1 MKGFCF
7 LIYIPKYSFDKMRVS
22 KYVLVDKNILIEYVY
37 DDGNLIGESYKIGI
51 NGKDKNYSYLA
62 NDASGTLNTTN
73 NTLFPIN
80 LVSNT
85 YGKFNTTDY
94 SFLQTKEFSSGFPI
108 RHDTIKIYL
117 PINYTFGEYLGIH
130 LRVYALDTYS
140 KSYDLSNFYYDIT
153 NLDQV
158 PTDPNLGI
166 VDYVNPPL
174 FFQEKLWGKSISLE
188 VPSTF
193 ALSNQRIDNAVKE
206 NSINYNLTSGI
217 GLDLNSPIF
226 IDFQFIT
233 KKSTINSITTY
244 TLNSKNTISVPQ
256 TPEFEKIGVYIGE
269 SVNGDFFEIY
279 GIYNGNIGEF
289 NDFMNR
295 SVALGNRYYVEYV
308 ITMYEQN
315 IRGKSQKI
323 IVTDDFLSKVE
334 YRPIIKY
341 STTTAIIDIQM
352 NLIDAVDGSQ
362 IMRMASYG
370 MLQDQVAKYSLMLM
384 KINLSDANKPK
395 IYNLKNSISTPPLNM
410 QNANNLVVE
419 TVKVPYP
426 VLVDKYNVVA
436 KSDNVSIGKDTFFG
450 IGKLMILLYPFDNIL
465 KFIIASKVD
474 DNKIDYMDLT
484 NMGEIKLVIK
494 NQSLSVDMP
503 LYAESGEI
511 DLSRGFLVFRLISTK
526 INDVRKIYESG
537 VNVFYITST
546 HQSTTTVIYT
556 GLYTIYDSVTNVT
569 DLNQQSQNQQ
579 NTPIQVTPTQSDVLT
594 GTAVVTR
601 RIITT
606 TVSGATSS
614 T

>member
-1 MKGFCF
+1 
-7 LIYIPKYSFDKMRVS
+7 
-22 KYVLVDKNILIEYVY
+22 
-37 DDGNLIGESYKIGI
+37 
-51 NGKDKNYSYLA
+51 
-62 NDASGTLNTTN
+62 
-73 NTLFPIN
+73 
-80 LVSNT
+80 
-85 YGKFNTTDY
+85 
-94 SFLQTKEFSSGFPI
+94 
-108 RHDTIKIYL
+108 
-117 PINYTFGEYLGIH
+117 
-130 LRVYALDTYS
+130 
-140 KSYDLSNFYYDIT
+140 
-153 NLDQV
+153 
-158 PTDPNLGI
+158 
-166 VDYVNPPL
+166 
-174 FFQEKLWGKSISLE
+174 
-188 VPSTF
+188 
-193 ALSNQRIDNAVKE
+193 
-206 NSINYNLTSGI
+206 
-217 GLDLNSPIF
+217 
-226 IDFQFIT
+226 
-233 KKSTINSITTY
+233 
-244 TLNSKNTISVPQ
+244 
-256 TPEFEKIGVYIGE
+256 
-269 SVNGDFFEIY
+269 
-279 GIYNGNIGEF
+279 
-289 NDFMNR
+289 
-295 SVALGNRYYVEYV
+295 
-308 ITMYEQN
+308 
-315 IRGKSQKI
+315 
-323 IVTDDFLSKVE
+323 
-334 YRPIIKY
+334 
-341 STTTAIIDIQM
+341 
-352 NLIDAVDGSQ
+352 
-362 IMRMASYG
+362 
-370 MLQDQVAKYSLMLM
+370 
-384 KINLSDANKPK
+384 
-395 IYNLKNSISTPPLNM
+395 M